1 MTESNPDHETGH
13 EEVHDQAQDNQ
24 QEQKPEKGFI
34 PDEAVM
40 PLNPEATLAEAGRQI
55 LLREFIRMRAQ
66 EDGVREDKDI
76 EFVHDMRVA
85 TRRQR
90 SAFRLLEA
98 YYKTKPVRPFIQ
110 SLKALAG
117 ALGAVRDLDV
127 MMLDLRKAQRI
138 YQDQDTS
145 VFDVILS
152 KLDKK
157 RSKAMKKLLALMD
170 SKAHRQF
177 VESYA
182 EFLTQAGVGA
192 KSIDADDIAP
202 SQVRHILP
210 GLLHEHLAT
219 VRAYDG
225 VIHEDIDTTD
235 DATLHALR
243 IEFKR
248 LRYAT
253 DFFSDVLG
261 DSGRTFIRE
270 IKVIQD
276 HLGRMNDIH
285 VAQLQLE
292 NYLDLVPDDSDNDDG
307 NDTQEA
313 EAADTSDSA
322 QEAETA
328 VTSPAKDHPLQS
340 YLRELE
346 IEHADLKRRFP
357 DVWRHF
363 NSRGV
368 QEKLSDALLGML

>member
-1 MTESNPDHETGH
+1 MTESNPDHE
-13 EEVHDQAQDNQ
+13 
-24 QEQKPEKGFI
+24 KGFI
-34 PDEAVM
+34 PEDAVT
-40 PLNPEATLAEAGRQI
+40 PLNPEDPIAEAGRQI
-55 LLREFIRMRAQ
+55 LLREFIRMRSQ

-90 SAFRLLEA
+90 SAFRLLDD

-110 SLKALAG
+110 SLKSLAG

-127 MMLDLRKAQRI
+127 MMQDLRRAQRI
-138 YQDQDTS
+138 YRDQDTG

-177 VESYA
+177 LKLYA
-182 EFLTQAGVGA
+182 EFLTQPGVGA
-192 KSIDADDIAP
+192 KSIDADDVTP
-202 SQVRHILP
+202 TQVRHILP

-261 DSGRTFIRE
+261 SSGKTFIRE
-270 IKVIQD
+270 IKTIQD

-292 NYLDLVPDDSDNDDG
+292 NYLDLVPDDSDSGDEDD
-307 NDTQEA
+307 A
-313 EAADTSDSA
+313 EDVDNGEETETADTSDNT
-322 QEAETA
+322 QEAASAETA
-328 VTSPAKDHPLQS
+328 SETAKDHPLQA

-346 IEHADLKRRFP
+346 IEHAELKNRFP
-357 DVWRHF
+357 EVWQHF